1 MYIVYGLGNPGK
13 EYVDTRHN
21 VGFNVIEKI
30 AEDNRVKLKI
40 SGLALIGE
48 IKKSSYRINPFI
60 IAKSAVF
67 MNLSGIPVKDLL
79 DKYNES
85 PETLI
90 VVHDDI
96 DLDVGVIRLKRNSG
110 TGGHKGIMSIVE
122 NIGNNNFIQIKIGI
136 GRPGSK
142 DEVVDYVLDRFNR
155 SEETIITKIIELS
168 EIAIL
173 DIIDS
178 GFDYAANKYNRKQ

>member
-30 AEDNRVKLKI
+30 AEHNRVKLKI
-40 SGLALIGE
+40 SGLTLSGE
-48 IKKSSYRINPFI
+48 IRKSSYRENPFI
-60 IAKSAVF
+60 VAKSAVF
-67 MNLSGIPVKDLL
+67 MNLSGIPAKELL
-79 DKYNES
+79 NKYNES
-85 PETLI
+85 SESMI

-96 DLDVGVIRLKRNSG
+96 DLDVGIMRLKRNSG

-122 NIGNNNFIQIKIGI
+122 NIRNTSFIQIKIGI
-136 GRPGSK
+136 GRPGTK
-142 DEVVDYVLDRFNR
+142 DEVVDYVLDKFNR
-155 SEETIITKIIELS
+155 SEETIITKICELS

-173 DIIDS
+173 DIIDN